1 MNTQKIGWQI
11 IIWVL
16 TVESW
21 ELFNLRLENTRL
33 VNVNDWTV
41 QKAYYMN
48 LSCKTIPSF
57 KIPIVQV
64 RRRFKLIQ
72 YSLNSQYSLRKLNEK
87 SRKTG
92 VYIHLF
98 FSFKNSNS
106 SNMTLQNIRLLNKNN
121 YWTITLL
128 SHIPLHTKVLVFLYR
143 YQSIRMRKT
152 SYSKK
157 KNSSYKIGINCN
169 EENKLFNVQKTCV
182 LLKYVFLYSWFKIFK
197 V

>member
-21 ELFNLRLENTRL
+21 ELLNLRLENTRL
-33 VNVNDWTV
+33 VNVNDWIV

-64 RRRFKLIQ
+64 RWRFKLIQ

-128 SHIPLHTKVLVFLYR
+128 SHIPLYTKVLVFLYR
-143 YQSIRMRKT
+143 YQSIIMRKT

>member
-72 YSLNSQYSLRKLNEK
+72 YLLNSQYSLRKLNEK

-128 SHIPLHTKVLVFLYR
+128 SHIPLYTKVLVFLYR
-143 YQSIRMRKT
+143 YQSIIMRKT

>member
-21 ELFNLRLENTRL
+21 ELLNLRLENTRL
-33 VNVNDWTV
+33 VNVNDWIV

-64 RRRFKLIQ
+64 RWRFKLIQ

-98 FSFKNSNS
+98 FPFNNSNS
-106 SNMTLQNIRLLNKNN
+106 SNMTLQNMRLLNKNN
-121 YWTITLL
+121 
-128 SHIPLHTKVLVFLYR
+128 V
-143 YQSIRMRKT
+143 
-152 SYSKK
+152 KK
-157 KNSSYKIGINCN
+157 KRRVCSWSMCSYILDLKFLKSS
-169 EENKLFNVQKTCV
+169 EEVHFTSALQK
-182 LLKYVFLYSWFKIFK
+182 
-197 V
+197 